1 MGDRLATI
9 DMGRKLRAVPLLGG
23 ELGPH
28 VTQCGWAEAYVR
40 TKWHLDHPAVW
51 PQQTW
56 ADFFFWGGAVSLGGA
71 AGSASNT
78 NCPVEAYHRTKW
90 HFGQSSRLA
99 ATNIGR
105 KLGDVRLFGEKE
117 LGLHLAQCDQGR
129 GLPLYQVAS

>member
-40 TKWHLDHPAVW
+40 TKWHLDPSSCLAA
-51 PQQTW
+51 T
-56 ADFFFWGGAVSLGGA
+56 DMGRNLGAASLGGA
-71 AGSASNT
+71 AGSAPNT
-78 NCPVEAYHRTKW
+78 NCLVEAYHRTKW
-90 HFGQSSRLA
+90 HFDQSSRLA

-105 KLGDVRLFGEKE
+105 KMGAVPLFGEGE
-117 LGLHLAQCDQGR
+117 LGPNLAQCDQSR